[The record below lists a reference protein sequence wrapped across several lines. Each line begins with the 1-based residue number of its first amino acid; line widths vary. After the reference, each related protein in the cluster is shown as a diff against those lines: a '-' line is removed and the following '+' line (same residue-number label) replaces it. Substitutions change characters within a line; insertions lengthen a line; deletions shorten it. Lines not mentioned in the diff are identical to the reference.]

1 MCVLIRRVAK
11 NNYFCVLIPNRMND
25 LLLKKCK
32 IVLLYLFFFMGS
44 MSQSF
49 AQEDH
54 VHFSEAFGREKP
66 YRIFLPDD
74 YATSQKGYPVIYYLH
89 GNTGSHELNKDG
101 VAQLVNDNSV
111 ILVAWN
117 GRSVDSDLRP
127 YNIGNHSNI
136 NYPIQFKDYFLELV
150 SHIDSSYRTIDDRGH
165 RAVIGH
171 SMGGIMSFF
180 LAGKYPDMI
189 GAAVNSKGSP
199 EFFIG
204 YPDNHSLYHV
214 RYMFKNLYGVK
225 LRFTNS
231 TTGELV
237 HLNNEV
243 NAGALIEKGL
253 DYKYQ
258 VYEGGHRLTSAEF
271 RDAFNFVISALKN
284 PLPKPKRWNHADLY
298 PNFDVWGYQ
307 VKSNLAEPG
316 FIEMKGVTQGGM
328 GITTKKWQPDG
339 RLIPGVEIH
348 VKTPAI
354 YSPETVYTLLDYNET
369 TDVKT
374 VSEVKTDAEGKIS
387 FSVNHENHQI
397 GISKKDGPAEIVFT
411 DYLVDGKGAFL
422 EQNKECKLK
431 IRFLNRGGSN
441 AKGLTV
447 RLETSSEGV
456 AIANP
461 MIPIGTVK
469 AGELVWQETDFKITA
484 NNKPTTDGSPF
495 KIRFNVTIT
504 DGKNQV
510 WNDEFDVP
518 VFYDV
523 PEFTN
528 IGIDDGDSEMFG
540 SGNGNNIAEP
550 GEYILIYE
558 ITNGSHRTRLYY
570 DDPYIDGE
578 RLYDE
583 IQPDKWGDGYTLS
596 SIIHIAEDCPPGHKI
611 KFLASY
617 EIKDWKAIKRN
628 VTWGTCTITVG
639 EKPEK

>member
-1 MCVLIRRVAK
+1 
-11 NNYFCVLIPNRMND
+11 MNCYRSQEN
-25 LLLKKCK
+25 K
-32 IVLLYLFFFMGS
+32 LFQFFLFLFIGFS
-44 MSQSF
+44 FASF

-74 YATSQKGYPVIYYLH
+74 YKTSQKKYPVIYYLH
-89 GNTGSHELNKDG
+89 GNTGSHELNKEG

-136 NYPIQFKDYFLELV
+136 NYPVQFKDYFLELV
-150 SHIDSSYRTIDDRGH
+150 SHIDSTYRTIDDRSQ

-180 LAGKYPDMI
+180 LAGKYPGLI
-189 GAAVNSKGSP
+189 GVAVNSKGSP

-204 YPDNHSLYHV
+204 YPNNHSLYHV
-214 RYMFKNLYGVK
+214 RYMFKNLHGVK

-237 HLNNEV
+237 NLNNEV
-243 NAGALIEKGL
+243 NAGALNEKGL
-253 DYKYQ
+253 DYEYV
-258 VYEGGHRLTSAEF
+258 VYEGGHSLTASELK
-271 RDAFNFVISALKN
+271 DAINFVVAAFKN
-284 PLPKPKRWNHADLY
+284 PIPKPQRWSHADLY
-298 PNFDVWGYQ
+298 PNFNVWGYD
-307 VKSNLAEPG
+307 VRSNLAEPG
-316 FIEMKGVTQGGM
+316 FIELKGVTQGGM

-339 RLIPGVEIH
+339 RLIPGVEIK

-354 YSPETVYTLLDYNET
+354 YSPETTYTLLDYNVT
-369 TDVKT
+369 KDVKT
-374 VSEVKTDAEGKIS
+374 VLEVKTDEDGKIS

-397 GISKKDGPAEIVFT
+397 GISKKGGPAEIVFT
-411 DYLVDGKGAFL
+411 NYKVDGKGTFL
-422 EQNKECKLK
+422 EQKKECELK
-431 IRFLNRGGSN
+431 VHFLNRGGN
-441 AKGLTV
+441 EAKNLSVNLT
-447 RLETSSEGV
+447 TSTEGV
-456 AIANP
+456 IISNP
-461 MIPIGTVK
+461 TIPISSIS
-469 AGELVWQETDFKITA
+469 AGELIWPETAFKIIA

-495 KIRFNVTIT
+495 KIQFNLTIT
-504 DGKNQV
+504 DKNNQV
-510 WNDEFDVP
+510 WNDEFNVP

-540 SGNGNNIAEP
+540 AGNGNNIAQP
-550 GEYILIYE
+550 GEWIMVYE
-558 ITNGSHRTRLYY
+558 ITNGSHRTKLYY
-570 DDPYIDGE
+570 DDPYIDSE

-583 IQPDKWGDGYTLS
+583 IQPDKWGDGYSLS
-596 SIIHIAEDCPPGHKI
+596 SIVHIAEDCPPGHQI

-617 EIKDWKAIKRN
+617 EVKDWLAIRRD
-628 VTWGTCTITVG
+628 VTWGTFTITIG
-639 EKPEK
+639 ANNKD